1 MVHAPTQVPI
11 MKYLVIAGRMIFGGW
26 MIYAGLNHWFH
37 FTPQPF
43 GQNPLS
49 IALTT
54 GLIESGV
61 FDLVKAT
68 EFVTGVLVVI
78 GAFVPLA
85 LVAALPVSVNVA
97 YFNLVLEHNGV
108 VNYVAGTLVLG
119 LNLLLMLAYRES
131 YRPLLRWKQPIP
143 SV

>member
-1 MVHAPTQVPI
+1 

-26 MIYAGLNHWFH
+26 MVYAGLNHWFH

-43 GQNPLS
+43 GQNPIS
-49 IALTT
+49 IEFTT
-54 GLIESGV
+54 VLIESGL

-68 EFVTGVLVVI
+68 ETITGALILI
-78 GAFVPLA
+78 GLFVPLA
-85 LVAALPVSVNVA
+85 LVAALPVSVVVA

-119 LNLLLMLAYRES
+119 LNLLLMLAYVNS
-131 YRPLLRWKQPIP
+131 YRPLLRGRPLIA
-143 SV
+143 SG

>member
-1 MVHAPTQVPI
+1 

-26 MIYAGLNHWFH
+26 MVYAGLNHWFH
-37 FTPQPF
+37 FTPQPY

-49 IALTT
+49 IELTT
-54 GLIESGV
+54 ALIESGV

-68 EFVTGVLVVI
+68 EFIAGVLVLT
-78 GAFVPLA
+78 GAYVPLA

-108 VNYVAGTLVLG
+108 INYVAGTLVLG
-119 LNLLLMLAYRES
+119 LNLLLMLGYVDS
-131 YRPLLRWKQPIP
+131 YRSLLRLRQPLP
-143 SV
+143 H

>member
-1 MVHAPTQVPI
+1 
-11 MKYLVIAGRMIFGGW
+11 MKYPVIAGRMIFGGW

-37 FTPQPF
+37 FTPQPY
-43 GQNPLS
+43 GQNPFS

-54 GLIESGV
+54 ALIESGV

-119 LNLLLMLAYRES
+119 LNLLLMLAYVES
-131 YRPLLRWKQPIP
+131 YRPLLRWRQPVP
-143 SV
+143 SA

>member
-1 MVHAPTQVPI
+1 
-11 MKYLVIAGRMIFGGW
+11 MKYLVIAGRMVFGGW

-37 FTPQPF
+37 FTPQPY
-43 GQNPLS
+43 GQNPVS
-49 IALTT
+49 IEFTT
-54 GLIESGV
+54 ALIESGV
-61 FDLVKAT
+61 FDVVKAT
-68 EFVTGVLVVI
+68 EFITGVLVVI
-78 GAFVPLA
+78 GAYVPLA

-119 LNLLLMLAYRES
+119 LNLLLMLAYVNS
-131 YRPLLRWKQPIP
+131 YRPLLRWRQPIP

>member
-1 MVHAPTQVPI
+1 

-26 MIYAGLNHWFH
+26 MVYAGLNHWFH

-49 IALTT
+49 IELTT
-54 GLIESGV
+54 ALIESGV

-68 EFVTGVLVVI
+68 EFITGVLVVT
-78 GAFVPLA
+78 GAYVPLA

-119 LNLLLMLAYRES
+119 LNLLLMLAYVDS
-131 YRPLLRWKQPIP
+131 YRPLLRVTA
-143 SV
+143 SARAA

>member
-1 MVHAPTQVPI
+1 

-26 MIYAGLNHWFH
+26 MVYAGLNHWFH
-37 FTPQPF
+37 FTPQPY

-49 IALTT
+49 IELTT
-54 GLIESGV
+54 ALIESGV

-68 EFVTGVLVVI
+68 EFIAGVLVLT
-78 GAFVPLA
+78 GAYVPLA

-108 VNYVAGTLVLG
+108 INYVAGTLVLG
-119 LNLLLMLAYRES
+119 LNLLLMLGYVDS
-131 YRPLLRWKQPIP
+131 YRSLLRLRQPLP
-143 SV
+143 G